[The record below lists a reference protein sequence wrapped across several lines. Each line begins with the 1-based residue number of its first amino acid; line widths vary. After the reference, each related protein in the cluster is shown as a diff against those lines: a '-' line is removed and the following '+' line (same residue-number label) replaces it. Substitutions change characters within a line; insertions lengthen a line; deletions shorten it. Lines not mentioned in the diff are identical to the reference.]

1 MYQHHIMSYSLYT
14 TLTALS
20 GAKYESNIFDQ
31 LLLYNG
37 LAHT

>member
-20 GAKYESNIFDQ
+20 GAKYESIFEQ

-37 LAHT
+37 LANT